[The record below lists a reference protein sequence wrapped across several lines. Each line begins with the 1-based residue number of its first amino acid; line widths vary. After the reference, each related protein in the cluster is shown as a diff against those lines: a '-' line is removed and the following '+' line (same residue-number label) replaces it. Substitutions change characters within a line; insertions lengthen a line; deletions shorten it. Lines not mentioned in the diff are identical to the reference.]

1 MSSMLDCHIQLVAR
15 EGWQASGCVFRCKA
29 TLAGCQADVG
39 LAFSARFETCSLIL
53 SLEQDQ
59 KPTGSLSL
67 PSRSCLCLSYEP
79 EQQLSPR
86 AEAKFRRRLALL
98 KRSSCV
104 FYVLLELS
112 CQVGRG
118 FC

>member
-15 EGWQASGCVFRCKA
+15 EGWQAAGCVFRCEA

-39 LAFSARFETCSLIL
+39 LACSGETCSLFL

-79 EQQLSPR
+79 EQQLCPR
-86 AEAKFRRRLALL
+86 AEAKFRQRLALF
-98 KRSSCV
+98 KRSRYV

-112 CQVGRG
+112 CQVGRD